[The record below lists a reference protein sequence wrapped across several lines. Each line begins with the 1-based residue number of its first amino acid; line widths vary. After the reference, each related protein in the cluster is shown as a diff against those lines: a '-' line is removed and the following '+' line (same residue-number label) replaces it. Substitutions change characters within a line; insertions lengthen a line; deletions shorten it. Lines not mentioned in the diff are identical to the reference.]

1 MLDQLAYI
9 MRQHD
14 PGYSEHVTHFTEE
27 KVTRLVNRLERGT
40 CCQKVKDLEIVMDD
54 TLLCIYPGMAKDIGD
69 LTLRVDKFED
79 LMGRLADSG
88 SDLSAAC
95 ITLEECIEIDRE
107 DIVDICKRISN
118 LETSLKSLKEEV
130 NGISITAE
138 NGTIYSLKVKRE
150 L

>member
-1 MLDQLAYI
+1 
-9 MRQHD
+9 
-14 PGYSEHVTHFTEE
+14 
-27 KVTRLVNRLERGT
+27 
-40 CCQKVKDLEIVMDD
+40 MDD
-54 TLLCIYPGMAKDIGD
+54 TLLYIYPGMAKDIGD

-118 LETSLKSLKEEV
+118 LETSLKSLKDLEKGVEISHDRCLRLETAFKSLKEEV

>member
-1 MLDQLAYI
+1 MA
-9 MRQHD
+9 
-14 PGYSEHVTHFTEE
+14 SV
-27 KVTRLVNRLERGT
+27 ERKECLHHCI
-40 CCQKVKDLEIVMDD
+40 CCQKVKDLEIVMD
-54 TLLCIYPGMAKDIGD
+54 TLLYIYPGMVKDIGD
-69 LTLRVDKFED
+69 LTLRVDKMED
-79 LMGRLADSG
+79 LMGRLANSG

-95 ITLEECIEIDRE
+95 ITLEECIEIDRD
-107 DIVDICKRISN
+107 DIEDICKRISN

>member
-1 MLDQLAYI
+1 MIED
-9 MRQHD
+9 
-14 PGYSEHVTHFTEE
+14 
-27 KVTRLVNRLERGT
+27 
-40 CCQKVKDLEIVMDD
+40 
-54 TLLCIYPGMAKDIGD
+54 IYPGMAKDIGD

-79 LMGRLADSG
+79 LMGRLANSG

-107 DIVDICKRISN
+107 DIEDICKRISN
-118 LETSLKSLKEEV
+118 LEKGVEISHDRCLRLETAFKSLKEEV

>member
-1 MLDQLAYI
+1 MS
-9 MRQHD
+9 D
-14 PGYSEHVTHFTEE
+14 PNDPY
-27 KVTRLVNRLERGT
+27 
-40 CCQKVKDLEIVMDD
+40 
-54 TLLCIYPGMAKDIGD
+54 IYPGMAKDIGD
-69 LTLRVDKFED
+69 LTLRVDKMED

>member
-1 MLDQLAYI
+1 MS
-9 MRQHD
+9 D
-14 PGYSEHVTHFTEE
+14 PNDPY
-27 KVTRLVNRLERGT
+27 
-40 CCQKVKDLEIVMDD
+40 
-54 TLLCIYPGMAKDIGD
+54 IYPGMAKDIGD
-69 LTLRVDKFED
+69 LTLRVDNFED
-79 LMGRLADSG
+79 LMGRLANSG

-118 LETSLKSLKEEV
+118 LEKGVEISHDRCLRLETAFKSLKEEV